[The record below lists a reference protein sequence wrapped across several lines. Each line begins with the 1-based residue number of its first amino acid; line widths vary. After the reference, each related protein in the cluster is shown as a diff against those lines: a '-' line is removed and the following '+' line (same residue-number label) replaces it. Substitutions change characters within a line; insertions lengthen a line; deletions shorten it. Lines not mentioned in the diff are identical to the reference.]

1 MILPITK
8 LYIKMETN
16 KDSESISSILVS
28 YSKLTELGDNKLI
41 FTIIPFT
48 TLSDLNGNSSFYKI
62 ICISGGWA
70 VRLVL
75 FNDDETRK
83 ACLATIG
90 HELGHKEKHFIR
102 MLYFQNFRFLSWI
115 METYCD
121 FFGANKMLKGSRK
134 DFIKTIE
141 YKMLMKN
148 IKIEDEKEKT
158 PILHP
163 TWEKRL
169 GYATNFDFD
178 DNLID
183 QIKID
188 TKCKNFY
195 LVQSVKEFYKE
206 KHIILK

>member
-16 KDSESISSILVS
+16 KDSESISSILDS

-115 METYCD
+115 IETYCD
-121 FFGANKMLKGSRK
+121 FFGANKMLK
-134 DFIKTIE
+134 I
-141 YKMLMKN
+141 N
-148 IKIEDEKEKT
+148 
-158 PILHP
+158 
-163 TWEKRL
+163 
-169 GYATNFDFD
+169 
-178 DNLID
+178 
-183 QIKID
+183 Q
-188 TKCKNFY
+188 
-195 LVQSVKEFYKE
+195 
-206 KHIILK
+206 